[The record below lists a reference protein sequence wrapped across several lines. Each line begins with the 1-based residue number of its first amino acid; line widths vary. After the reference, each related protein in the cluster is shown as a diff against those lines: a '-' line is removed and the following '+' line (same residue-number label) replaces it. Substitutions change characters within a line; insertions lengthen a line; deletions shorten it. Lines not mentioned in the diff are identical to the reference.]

1 MAKPLSEPAHAPGGV
16 QNGARPPAAA
26 AGNSSRGLL
35 PQRRATSSSPLTKL
49 LAPTYEVDET
59 TADGAVNADAAV
71 GDDALLNRAQ
81 REHLPRETKD
91 MAAQTMRPLSLPQQA
106 ARYNLHDMNIS
117 SVNALLHD
125 HRAFMRVRGN
135 SLERTS
141 REKMGTTTA
150 SLAQRDVSGGA
161 MTNPGDTGYTY
172 TRPATDGEG
181 IAPGDISERPPTEG
195 FRADYR
201 SWRDGQRMP
210 GAGMAWSIGDEA
222 LSPGEDG
229 QVEKSITQALAGE
242 THNSRSRKSSHS
254 VRLFK
259 EGLPDETARRSRLRD
274 EKGAAGEGA
283 GEAQTKGEEKLSP
296 IAGSIE
302 QTPAEDV
309 SDSYFDLPV
318 AEPTSTT
325 PPTSRH
331 HAVAGRMSRANTT
344 RKSDEPPRR
353 PERQNTLP
361 AQLLDDLRSRHNLTP
376 AATKG
381 SSFSNSIPLTDSER
395 QSTADLSISVPSDD
409 STAPATSGDEKPRIE
424 SPNSDEESSEE
435 KISSALFVPHQS
447 SREPGD
453 ESPHNTPPCREP
465 LKDRRERGLEEE
477 QWLVEHEV
485 APHEVVEQ
493 DVTPANLSPELV
505 SPKSRSASGFFSQTS
520 SNRLSSS
527 DASYPSAEGEE
538 QVPVTQEQGEDVDI
552 TSTERRPS
560 LQEYTVK
567 TRERAPT
574 QDSAQQQP
582 SPKAAGPLEAIE
594 LIPYKHQ
601 VGGHT
606 TLWRF
611 SKRAVCK
618 QLNNRENQ
626 FYETV
631 EHYHPALLKFMPRY
645 IGVLNVTFEKQ
656 LKRKPTIKNAGAAE
670 LSAAKAT
677 ASQNGTLPSLGDTN
691 GIRPRVISQSLATG
705 PIATPTVTFA
715 DNRHIIPKSFM
726 QGGPIPVTETP
737 YKSLSDSNIHVS
749 PDHKPGRGTSEPVN
763 GERPT
768 LSDRH
773 AVSWGATTVNRKLR
787 YEVFGEAF
795 LRQPVQVQPHK
806 KPGQHHLRRDLAHR
820 AVPPVLRATTSDS
833 NLNLGGREGEEDV
846 SLRMQAIKAAAL
858 RRGGVDGG
866 SPTKMGRGVAI
877 PTAPG
882 GGAGGAHGE
891 AVAEARKG
899 ENGVLSD
906 EEEFAEQI
914 GTSAP
919 EAETVAPVETPKGK
933 KKRRYSSGGL
943 RRKPEEGGQDRG
955 SLKYFAEA
963 DDPGYTGDAEE
974 DVFAMDPDVVIP
986 ATLQTTTSLPTLPII
1001 QDPPHHMIVEHP
1013 VDTDIIPTATD
1024 APTPPPLPVLPRP
1037 ANPKEAQTQTQ
1048 PDSRVEYFLLLEDLT
1063 AGMRRPCIMDLKMG
1077 TRQYGVDADSAKQA
1091 SQRRKCAAT
1100 TSRALGVRVCG
1111 LQVWD
1116 RESQGYIFQDK
1127 YYGRDLTE
1135 GEGFR
1140 GALRRVRRLV
1150 ERIGRLEVLIGGLE
1164 GYRFYAASLLMF
1176 YDGASEEEIVA
1187 STATAAAAATAA
1199 ANGAPPP
1206 PPTVDPDQPPRRGR
1220 DIDFKIADFANCVT
1234 AENGGVG
1241 GGWGGGVR
1249 RGIRGSRIEGF

>member
-1 MAKPLSEPAHAPGGV
+1 MAKPPSEPAHAPGGV
-16 QNGARPPAAA
+16 QNGARPPAAN
-26 AGNSSRGLL
+26 AGNAARSL
-35 PQRRATSSSPLTKL
+35 PQRRATSSSLLTKL
-49 LAPTYEVDET
+49 LAPTYEVDEST
-59 TADGAVNADAAV
+59 DGAAAAATTDAAL
-71 GDDALLNRAQ
+71 GDDAIRSTTQRAQ
-81 REHLPRETKD
+81 LLPRETKD
-91 MAAQTMRPLSLPQQA
+91 MAAQTMRPLSPPGNA

-117 SVNALLHD
+117 HVNALLHD
-125 HRAFMRVRGN
+125 HRAFLRSTRVRGS

-141 REKMGTTTA
+141 REKMGVIA
-150 SLAQRDVSGGA
+150 AAAAQRDGGGGTTTTT
-161 MTNPGDTGYTY
+161 TNPGDTGYSY
-172 TRPATDGEG
+172 SRPPTDGEG

-195 FRADYR
+195 FRAEYR

-274 EKGAAGEGA
+274 ESGKGGAGEGA
-283 GEAQTKGEEKLSP
+283 GEAQTRGDEKLSP
-296 IAGSIE
+296 IAGSTE
-302 QTPAEDV
+302 QTPADDV
-309 SDSYFDLPV
+309 SSSYFDLPV
-318 AEPTSTT
+318 AEPTSVTA
-325 PPTSRH
+325 PTSRH
-331 HAVAGRMSRANTT
+331 HTVAGRLSRANTT
-344 RKSDEPPRR
+344 GKFDESPRR

-381 SSFSNSIPLTDSER
+381 SSFSNSIPITDSER

-409 STAPATSGDEKPRIE
+409 STAAATSGDEKPRTE

-453 ESPHNTPPCREP
+453 ESPHHTPPCREP
-465 LKDRRERGLEEE
+465 SADRRERVKESE

-485 APHEVVEQ
+485 APIEGDRTAAEKEGE
-493 DVTPANLSPELV
+493 AAKLSPELV
-505 SPKSRSASGFFSQTS
+505 SPRSRTASGYFSQAS
-520 SNRLSSS
+520 SNTLSSS
-527 DASYPSAEGEE
+527 DASYPSAKGEE
-538 QVPVTQEQGEDVDI
+538 QVPVAQEQGEEEV
-552 TSTERRPS
+552 TPTERRPS
-560 LQEYTVK
+560 LQEYTAK

-574 QDSAQQQP
+574 QDSAQQQQQQQP
-582 SPKAAGPLEAIE
+582 PPIPKAAGPLEAIE

-656 LKRKPTIKNAGAAE
+656 LKRKPTLKTAGAAE
-670 LSAAKAT
+670 LSAAKST
-677 ASQNGTLPSLGDTN
+677 AGAYNGAAPAIADAN
-691 GIRPRVISQSLATG
+691 GIRPRVISQSLAAG
-705 PIATPTVTFA
+705 PIPTPTVTFA

-726 QGGPIPVTETP
+726 QGPIPLTAEAP
-737 YKSLSDSNIHVS
+737 YKSLSDSNVHAS
-749 PDHKPGRGTSEPVN
+749 PDHKQGRSTSEPVN
-763 GERPT
+763 GERPS

-806 KPGQHHLRRDLAHR
+806 KPGQHHHHHHRRDLVAQR
-820 AVPPVLRATTSDS
+820 AVGGVGAQTLRATTSDS
-833 NLNLGGREGEEDV
+833 NLGGREEEDV
-846 SLRMQAIKAAAL
+846 SLRMQAIKAAAA
-858 RRGGVDGG
+858 RRGTAGGG
-866 SPTKMGRGVAI
+866 SPTKAGRGGVAI
-877 PTAPG
+877 PSATATAPV
-882 GGAGGAHGE
+882 
-891 AVAEARKG
+891 AVEGKNG
-899 ENGVLSD
+899 ENGVLSGD

-919 EAETVAPVETPKGK
+919 EAEPVVPVETPKGK

-943 RRKPEEGGQDRG
+943 RRKPEGGEDSRG
-955 SLKYFAEA
+955 SLQYFAEA

-974 DVFAMDPDVVIP
+974 DVFAMDADVVLP
-986 ATLQTTTSLPTLPII
+986 VALQTTTSLPTLPII
-1001 QDPPHHMIVEHP
+1001 HEPPPSANGVEQP
-1013 VDTDIIPTATD
+1013 RLAEVEIIPTATN

-1077 TRQYGVDADSAKQA
+1077 TRQYGVDADASKQA

-1116 RESQGYIFQDK
+1116 RESGGYIFQDK

-1140 GALRRVRRLV
+1140 GALRRFLW
-1150 ERIGRLEVLIGGLE
+1150 
-1164 GYRFYAASLLMF
+1164 
-1176 YDGASEEEIVA
+1176 DGQ
-1187 STATAAAAATAA
+1187 TAADTPD
-1199 ANGAPPP
+1199 NQQPPP
-1206 PPTVDPDQPPRRGR
+1206 PPRRGR

-1234 AENGGVG
+1234 AENGG
-1241 GGWGGGVR
+1241 WGGGVR
-1249 RGIRGSRIEGF
+1249 RGIRGSLIAGF